1 MSLLGA
7 LTQEEF
13 CIQCLGINFSHQVC
27 PSPLG
32 WQMSSQAA
40 TTGRTFLQVM
50 SKQFL
55 GEDLKELLLGT
66 GAMGLHWAINSPQLL
81 CSPGQAQ
88 CRHQGC
94 PGAVHPLM
102 ALLEL
107 SLHLCGLWAFPD
119 FSQVPQPVCLWD
131 IVMWVRPEVLWGT
144 VLATKQTRARASGS
158 DFWREKPNQTIFR
171 PMWKQALCM

>member
-40 TTGRTFLQVM
+40 TTGRTFLQVV

-55 GEDLKELLLGT
+55 GEGLKELLLGT

-88 CRHQGC
+88 CRHQGLSWSC
-94 PGAVHPLM
+94 ASTDGLAGALT
-102 ALLEL
+102 ALVWTL
-107 SLHLCGLWAFPD
+107 GIP
-119 FSQVPQPVCLWD
+119 
-131 IVMWVRPEVLWGT
+131 
-144 VLATKQTRARASGS
+144 
-158 DFWREKPNQTIFR
+158 
-171 PMWKQALCM
+171 